1 MNEID
6 WLTHMCK
13 MKVFEE
19 ALSKRWIETPLAK
32 RLQSLHQKIT
42 ENDLSLGRPALK
54 TLLVEAQELCDFRN
68 KIAHGSFFINC
79 DKPMTE
85 DPDSQFE
92 IFAFG
97 HTQAITEEDLRK
109 NFVRCREI
117 SQGISKQIAIID
129 MGKMRKQDG

>member
-1 MNEID
+1 
-6 WLTHMCK
+6 
-13 MKVFEE
+13 
-19 ALSKRWIETPLAK
+19 
-32 RLQSLHQKIT
+32 
-42 ENDLSLGRPALK
+42 
-54 TLLVEAQELCDFRN
+54 
-68 KIAHGSFFINC
+68 
-79 DKPMTE
+79 MTE